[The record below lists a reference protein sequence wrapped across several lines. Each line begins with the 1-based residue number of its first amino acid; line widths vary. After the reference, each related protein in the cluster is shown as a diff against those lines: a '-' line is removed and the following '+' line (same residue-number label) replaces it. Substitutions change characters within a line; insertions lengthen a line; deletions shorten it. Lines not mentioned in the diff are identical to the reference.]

1 MGDGDSWRVHKSE
14 DQTGDEP
21 PGGWVSSSEKIDTEI
36 QALSLC
42 RFSGDQLMT
51 GATCAVRGEGR
62 HPDVD
67 CVTFFIS
74 AKAFEEKTLDLSPIL
89 SYQRGEV
96 DGAELPMRVVQR
108 WGGGETSG
116 VVSSG

>member
-1 MGDGDSWRVHKSE
+1 MVEDGWRVHESS
-14 DQTGDEP
+14 QAAADEP

-42 RFSGDQLMT
+42 RFTGDQLMI
-51 GATCAVRGEGR
+51 GARCAVRDAGR
-62 HPDVD
+62 HPDED

-74 AKAFEEKTLDLSPIL
+74 AKAFEEKSLDLSPIL

-96 DGAELPMRVVQR
+96 DGAELPMRVVQH
-108 WGGGETSG
+108 WGGGEASG
-116 VVSSG
+116 VVSGG